1 MTSRADHV
9 ASPTPAPGGLAGRTH
24 REVALG
30 AGLLAVTAWSFGP
43 VFVREIGAS
52 TPTIAFWRMLLAQP
66 VMIGAAYA
74 AGGRLSL
81 ALLRRSAWPGVLFA
95 LSLVTSFAS
104 YQHTSIANA
113 TLIGALEPAVILLV
127 APRLFGERTT
137 GRQLVAAGAAFV
149 GMAVVVLGAGETSGA
164 GWAGN
169 LYALANLVIWTAYFI
184 SVKRVRDDGVHAG
197 AFLAGVFLVALVVIA
212 PWALLVS
219 HDLGSVPARGFV
231 FVVLMVLGPG
241 LAGHGAMTWAQRHL
255 DITVSSLLTLLHPV
269 LSTVWAWWIYDEELV
284 AVQLLGAALVLA
296 GLAAIVR
303 ESRRD
308 RREVIAALSGSP
320 TDR

>member
-1 MTSRADHV
+1 MTARADDV
-9 ASPTPAPGGLAGRTH
+9 ASPSPTPTGIAGHTA

-30 AGLLAVTAWSFGP
+30 AGVVAVVAWSFGP
-43 VFVREIGAS
+43 IFVREIGAS
-52 TPTIAFWRMLLAQP
+52 TPTVAFWRMLVAQP
-66 VMIGAAYA
+66 IMIGAAYL

-81 ALLRRSAWPGVLFA
+81 ALLRRCVWPGILFA

-127 APRLFGERTT
+127 APRLFGERSN

-149 GMAVVVLGAGETSGA
+149 GMAVVVLGAGATSGA
-164 GWAGN
+164 GWSGD

-197 AFLAGVFLVALVVIA
+197 AFLAGVFLVALAVIA
-212 PWALLVS
+212 PWAVLAS
-219 HDLGSVPARGFV
+219 NDLGSVSPRGFL
-231 FVVLMVLGPG
+231 FVGLMVLCPG
-241 LAGHGAMTWAQRHL
+241 LLGHGAMTWAQRHL

-269 LSTVWAWWIYDEELV
+269 LSTIWAWWIYEERLV
-284 AVQLLGAALVLA
+284 PLQLAGAGLVLA

-308 RREVIAALSGSP
+308 RREVGIALSASP